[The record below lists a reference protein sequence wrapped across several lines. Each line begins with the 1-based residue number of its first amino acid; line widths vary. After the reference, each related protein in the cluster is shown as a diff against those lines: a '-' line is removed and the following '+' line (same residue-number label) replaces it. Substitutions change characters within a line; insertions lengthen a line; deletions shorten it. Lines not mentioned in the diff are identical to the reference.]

1 MRDHVTAYKPPLE
14 RARHVLGNPGAHPS
28 HKIRNAALYLA
39 NNSADDVETLMA
51 RALVTIAD
59 RRPGPRIEI
68 SMRVCA
74 TIAVTFFALGA
85 GAVLFAIN

>member
-51 RALVTIAD
+51 RALVTVAD
-59 RRPGPRIEI
+59 RSPGPRIGF
-68 SMRVCA
+68 SKRACA
-74 TIAVTFFALGA
+74 TITLLALALGTCA
-85 GAVLFAIN
+85 GVLLIP